1 MLYIRFFRI
10 KQQYCRV
17 EPLSTSQTLR
27 VDMQLGEGSVY
38 IPLFHNFQQL
48 SSFTYEH
55 KIPECVAY
63 SYFWSFCPKPAPL
76 IHGYPFFNRRFLDIL
91 DQQFEALEQVV
102 VEEVKAI
109 NMFSQLER
117 SRKKAQD
124 YYENVNKR
132 AAEKQ
137 RELDEIKKEQLRDK
151 QKAFQGRKE
160 SQKSNAQFYKQLR

>member
-1 MLYIRFFRI
+1 
-10 KQQYCRV
+10 
-17 EPLSTSQTLR
+17 
-27 VDMQLGEGSVY
+27 
-38 IPLFHNFQQL
+38 
-48 SSFTYEH
+48 
-55 KIPECVAY
+55 
-63 SYFWSFCPKPAPL
+63 
-76 IHGYPFFNRRFLDIL
+76 
-91 DQQFEALEQVV
+91 
-102 VEEVKAI
+102 
-109 NMFSQLER
+109 MFSQLER